1 MAKRKDT
8 DLGGGEGAASPQ
20 PMPEQ
25 ASIHASATDPIE
37 AAAAPALPLVES
49 PSISPANSEPVAIE
63 EHTIHPKPEPEV
75 EAAKTAPVFA
85 LVHVP
90 QGAQA
95 GIEAPLGTAKP
106 RFTFKPRYKRYVRM
120 AASVAIGAAFGAAV
134 GAVMTGG
141 FATAPRPNVAALE
154 ENKLMQQSVTKLAK
168 EVTTLKANLEAAKK
182 TASDPV
188 ARTTES
194 LQKEPAEITGSIAA
208 PQTFSVAPV
217 PTPRPAPRIAMAE
230 TRPPARPPVVQGWSI
245 RDARGG
251 YVYVEGHG
259 DIYQIV
265 PGAPLPGLGPVESVK
280 KLEGRWVVTTPRGII
295 VSMRDR
301 RFFE

>member
-1 MAKRKDT
+1 
-8 DLGGGEGAASPQ
+8 
-20 PMPEQ
+20 
-25 ASIHASATDPIE
+25 
-37 AAAAPALPLVES
+37 
-49 PSISPANSEPVAIE
+49 
-63 EHTIHPKPEPEV
+63 
-75 EAAKTAPVFA
+75 
-85 LVHVP
+85 
-90 QGAQA
+90 
-95 GIEAPLGTAKP
+95 
-106 RFTFKPRYKRYVRM
+106 
-120 AASVAIGAAFGAAV
+120 
-134 GAVMTGG
+134 MTGG

-168 EVTTLKANLEAAKK
+168 EVTTLKANLDAAKK
-182 TASDPV
+182 TAPLPG
-188 ARTTES
+188 ATTTES
-194 LQKEPAEITGSIAA
+194 LHKEAAEITGSISA
-208 PQTFSVAPV
+208 PQMIAAAPV

-230 TRPPARPPVVQGWSI
+230 TRPSARPPVVQGWSI